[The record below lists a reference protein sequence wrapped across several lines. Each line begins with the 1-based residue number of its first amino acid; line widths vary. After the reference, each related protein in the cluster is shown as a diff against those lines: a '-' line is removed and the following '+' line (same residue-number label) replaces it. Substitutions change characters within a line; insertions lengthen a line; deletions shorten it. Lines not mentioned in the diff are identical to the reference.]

1 MASFTRSNGNAQQV
15 MHMDTDNGAKSGA
28 LTADALVNSAGPALD
43 FFGLVVE
50 NVSNQ
55 AIDLQGE
62 LDAGEAVEAI
72 LREIQ
77 QTATVAVYQVE
88 DTTAGQI
95 SLAVYPQGAY
105 TSTTLTQAIVGLGSS
120 VGSNTIDVSGS
131 QATDFGF
138 KLALS

>member
-43 FFGLVVE
+43 FFALIVE
-50 NVSNQ
+50 NASNQ
-55 AIDLQGE
+55 AVDLQGE
-62 LDAGEAVEAI
+62 LDAGEGVEAI

-77 QTATVAVYQVE
+77 QKATVAVYQVE
-88 DTTAGQI
+88 DAAAGQI

-105 TSTTLTQAIVGLGSS
+105 TNTTLTQAVIGLGTT
-120 VGSNTIDVSGS
+120 VGANDIDVSGS
-131 QATDFGF
+131 QATDVGF

>member
-1 MASFTRSNGNAQQV
+1 MASFTRSNGDAQPV
-15 MHMDTDNGAKSGA
+15 MHMDVDNGHPSGA
-28 LTADALVNSAGPALD
+28 LTADALVNSAGPALG
-43 FFGLVVE
+43 FFALVVE
-50 NVSNQ
+50 NGSNQ
-55 AIDLQGE
+55 AIDLQNE
-62 LDAGEAVEAI
+62 LDAGEGVEAI

-105 TSTTLTQAIVGLGSS
+105 TATTLTQAIVGLGSS

-131 QATDFGF
+131 QATDVGF
-138 KLALS
+138 KLATS

>member
-15 MHMDTDNGAKSGA
+15 MHMDTDNGAKSGV

-95 SLAVYPQGAY
+95 SLAIYPQGAY
-105 TSTTLTQAIVGLGSS
+105 TSTTLTQAVIGLGTT
-120 VGSNTIDVSGS
+120 VGANDVDVSGS

-138 KLALS
+138 KLALA

>member
-15 MHMDTDNGAKSGA
+15 MHMDTDNGAKSGV

-55 AIDLQGE
+55 AIDLQNE

-95 SLAVYPQGAY
+95 SLAIYPQGAY
-105 TSTTLTQAIVGLGSS
+105 TSTTLTQAVIGLGTT
-120 VGSNTIDVSGS
+120 VGANDVDVSGS
-131 QATDFGF
+131 QATDVGF

>member
-1 MASFTRSNGNAQQV
+1 MASFTRSNGDAQQV
-15 MHMDTDNGAKSGA
+15 MHMDTGNGHPSGA

-43 FFGLVVE
+43 FFALVVE
-50 NVSNQ
+50 NGSNQ
-55 AIDLQGE
+55 AIDLQNE

-88 DTTAGQI
+88 DDTTGQI

-105 TSTTLTQAIVGLGSS
+105 TNTTLTQAITGLGSS
-120 VGSNTIDVSGS
+120 VGSNSVDVSGS
-131 QATDFGF
+131 QATDEGF

>member
-77 QTATVAVYQVE
+77 QTATVAVYQVRSE
-88 DTTAGQI
+88 ERR
-95 SLAVYPQGAY
+95 
-105 TSTTLTQAIVGLGSS
+105 VGKECRSRWS
-120 VGSNTIDVSGS
+120 PYH
-131 QATDFGF
+131 
-138 KLALS
+138 

>member
-55 AIDLQGE
+55 AIDLQNE
-62 LDAGEAVEAI
+62 LDAGEGVEAI

-105 TSTTLTQAIVGLGSS
+105 TATTLTQAIVGLGSS

-131 QATDFGF
+131 QATDVGF
-138 KLALS
+138 KLATS

>member
-105 TSTTLTQAIVGLGSS
+105 TATTLTQAIVGLGSS

-131 QATDFGF
+131 QATDVGF
-138 KLALS
+138 KLATS

>member
-43 FFGLVVE
+43 FFALIVE
-50 NVSNQ
+50 NASNQ
-55 AIDLQGE
+55 AVDLQGE
-62 LDAGEAVEAI
+62 LDAGEGVEAI

-77 QTATVAVYQVE
+77 QKATVAVYQVE
-88 DTTAGQI
+88 DAAAGQI

-105 TSTTLTQAIVGLGSS
+105 TNTTLTQAVIGLGTT
-120 VGSNTIDVSGS
+120 VGGNDIDVSGS
-131 QATDFGF
+131 QATDVGF

>member
-1 MASFTRSNGNAQQV
+1 MASFTRSNGDAQPV
-15 MHMDTDNGAKSGA
+15 MHMDVDNGHPSGA

-105 TSTTLTQAIVGLGSS
+105 TATTLTQAIVGLGTS
-120 VGSNTIDVSGS
+120 VGSNGVDVSGS